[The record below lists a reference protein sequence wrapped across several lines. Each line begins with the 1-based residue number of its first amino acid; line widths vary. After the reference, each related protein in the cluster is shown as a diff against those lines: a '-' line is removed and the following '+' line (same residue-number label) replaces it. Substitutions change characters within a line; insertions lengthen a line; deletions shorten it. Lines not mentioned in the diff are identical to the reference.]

1 MASAPNANLFSRLQ
15 EIMPSLSKGHKKIAE
30 FIITRYDKAAFMTAS
45 KLGTIVGVSE
55 STVVRFA
62 TELGF
67 EGYPELQRALKEYT
81 SNKLTTVQRID
92 VMNDQLGGNDV
103 YEKVLNMDID
113 KIRKTLEESD
123 RDEFYRTVDTLCHA
137 KNIYVIGAR
146 SAAVLARFLAFYF
159 NMMFENVKLVH
170 TTSTSEMF
178 EQILNIG
185 ENDIMIGISFPRYSK
200 HTVKAFRYAHAQ
212 GAKVI
217 AITDSNASPL
227 VEYAD
232 NVLLARSDMV
242 SFADSLV
249 APMSVIN
256 ALIVAVGMRKSDY
269 VVKNYERLN
278 DIYDEFEV
286 YENSDDQ
293 DYDLTPSQK
302 KKNEKLL

>member
-1 MASAPNANLFSRLQ
+1 MVHNPDAKLFDKLQ
-15 EIMPSLSKGHKKIAE
+15 EIMPTLSKGHKKIAE
-30 FIITRYDKAAFMTAS
+30 YIMERYDKAAFMTAS

-92 VMNDQLGGNDV
+92 VMNDQLSGNDV

-113 KIRKTLEESD
+113 KIRKTLEEGD
-123 RDEFYRTVDTLCHA
+123 RDEFYRTVDTLCNA

-146 SAAVLARFLAFYF
+146 SAAVLARFLSFYF
-159 NMMFENVKLVH
+159 NMMFDNVKLVH

-185 ENDIMIGISFPRYSK
+185 EKDIMIGISFPRYST
-200 HTVKAFRYAHAQ
+200 HTVKAFRYAHEQ

-217 AITDSNASPL
+217 AITDSMASPL
-227 VEYAD
+227 AEYAD
-232 NVLLARSDMV
+232 NILLARSDMV

-278 DIYDEFEV
+278 AVYDEFEV
-286 YENSDDQ
+286 YDKHIDNNEN
-293 DYDLTPSQK
+293 K
-302 KKNEKLL
+302 E

>member
-1 MASAPNANLFSRLQ
+1 MVHNPDAKLFDKLQ
-15 EIMPSLSKGHKKIAE
+15 EIMPTLSKGHKKIAE
-30 FIITRYDKAAFMTAS
+30 YIMTRYDKAAFMTAS

-92 VMNDQLGGNDV
+92 VMNDQLSGNDV

-123 RDEFYRTVDTLCHA
+123 RDEFYRTVDTLCAA

-146 SAAVLARFLAFYF
+146 SAAVLARFLSFYF
-159 NMMFENVKLVH
+159 NMMFDNVKLVH

-185 ENDIMIGISFPRYSK
+185 ENDIMIGISFPRYST
-200 HTVKAFRYAHAQ
+200 HTVKAFRYAHEQ

-217 AITDSNASPL
+217 AITDSKASPL
-227 VEYAD
+227 AEYAD
-232 NVLLARSDMV
+232 NMLLARSDMV

-278 DIYDEFEV
+278 AVYDEFEV
-286 YENSDDQ
+286 YEKTDKDTDN
-293 DYDLTPSQK
+293 K
-302 KKNEKLL
+302 E

>member
-1 MASAPNANLFSRLQ
+1 MVHNPDAKLFDKLQ
-15 EIMPSLSKGHKKIAE
+15 EIMPTLSKGHKKIAE
-30 FIITRYDKAAFMTAS
+30 YIMEHYDKAAFMTAS

-92 VMNDQLGGNDV
+92 VMNDQLSGNDV
-103 YEKVLNMDID
+103 YEKILNMDID
-113 KIRKTLEESD
+113 KIKKTLEEGD
-123 RDEFYRTVDTLCHA
+123 RDQFYKTVDTLCTA

-146 SAAVLARFLAFYF
+146 SAAVLARFLSFYF
-159 NMMFENVKLVH
+159 NMMFDNVKLVH

-185 ENDIMIGISFPRYSK
+185 ENDIMIGISFPRYST
-200 HTVKAFRYAHAQ
+200 HTVKAFRYAHEQ

-217 AITDSNASPL
+217 AITDSTASPL
-227 VEYAD
+227 AEYAD
-232 NVLLARSDMV
+232 NMLLARSDMV

-278 DIYDEFEV
+278 AVYDEFEV
-286 YENSDDQ
+286 YEKHDNTND
-293 DYDLTPSQK
+293 K
-302 KKNEKLL
+302 G

>member
-1 MASAPNANLFSRLQ
+1 MSHTPDAKLFDKLQ
-15 EIMPSLSKGHKKIAE
+15 EIMPTLSKGHKKIAE
-30 FIITRYDKAAFMTAS
+30 YIMTRYDKAAFMTAS

-92 VMNDQLGGNDV
+92 VMNDQLSGNDV

-113 KIRKTLEESD
+113 KIRKTLEEGD
-123 RDEFYRTVDTLCHA
+123 RDEFYRTVDTLCSA

-146 SAAVLARFLAFYF
+146 SAAVLARFLSFYF
-159 NMMFENVKLVH
+159 NMMFDNVKLVH

-185 ENDIMIGISFPRYSK
+185 ENDIMIGISFPRYST
-200 HTVKAFRYAHAQ
+200 HTVKAFRYAHEQ

-217 AITDSNASPL
+217 AITDSKASPL
-227 VEYAD
+227 AEYAD
-232 NVLLARSDMV
+232 NMLLARSDMV

-278 DIYDEFEV
+278 AVYDEFEV
-286 YENSDDQ
+286 YEKHDNTTDN
-293 DYDLTPSQK
+293 K
-302 KKNEKLL
+302 E

>member
-1 MASAPNANLFSRLQ
+1 MIHNPDAKLFDKLQ
-15 EIMPSLSKGHKKIAE
+15 EIMPTLSKGHKKIAE
-30 FIITRYDKAAFMTAS
+30 YIMTRYDKAAFMTAS

-92 VMNDQLGGNDV
+92 VMNDQLSGNDV

-113 KIRKTLEESD
+113 KIRKTLEEGD
-123 RDEFYRTVDTLCHA
+123 RDEFYRTVDALCAA

-146 SAAVLARFLAFYF
+146 SAAVLARFLSFYF
-159 NMMFENVKLVH
+159 NMMFDNVKLVH

-185 ENDIMIGISFPRYSK
+185 ENDIMIGISFPRYST
-200 HTVKAFRYAHAQ
+200 HTVKAFRYAHEQ

-217 AITDSNASPL
+217 AITDSKASPL
-227 VEYAD
+227 AEYAD
-232 NVLLARSDMV
+232 NMLLARSDMV

-278 DIYDEFEV
+278 AVYDEFEV
-286 YENSDDQ
+286 YEKHDNTTDN
-293 DYDLTPSQK
+293 K
-302 KKNEKLL
+302 E

>member
-1 MASAPNANLFSRLQ
+1 MAHTPDAKLFDKLQ
-15 EIMPSLSKGHKKIAE
+15 EIMPTLSKGHKKIAE
-30 FIITRYDKAAFMTAS
+30 FIMTRYDKAAFMTAS

-92 VMNDQLGGNDV
+92 VMNDQLSGNDV

-113 KIRKTLEESD
+113 KIRKTLEEGD
-123 RDEFYRTVDTLCHA
+123 RDEFYRTVDALCAA

-146 SAAVLARFLAFYF
+146 SAAVLARFLSFYF
-159 NMMFENVKLVH
+159 NMMFDNVKLVH

-185 ENDIMIGISFPRYSK
+185 ENDIMIGISFPRYST
-200 HTVKAFRYAHAQ
+200 HTVKAFRYAHEQ

-217 AITDSNASPL
+217 AITDSKASPL
-227 VEYAD
+227 AEYAD
-232 NVLLARSDMV
+232 NMLLARSDMV

-278 DIYDEFEV
+278 AVYDEFEV
-286 YENSDDQ
+286 YEKHDNTTDN
-293 DYDLTPSQK
+293 K
-302 KKNEKLL
+302 E

>member
-1 MASAPNANLFSRLQ
+1 MAHTPDAKLFDKLQ
-15 EIMPSLSKGHKKIAE
+15 EIMPTLSKGHKKIAE
-30 FIITRYDKAAFMTAS
+30 YIMERYDKAAFMTAS

-92 VMNDQLGGNDV
+92 VMNDQLSGNDV

-113 KIRKTLEESD
+113 KIRKTLEEGD
-123 RDEFYRTVDTLCHA
+123 RDEFYRTVDALCAA

-146 SAAVLARFLAFYF
+146 SAAVLARFLSFYF
-159 NMMFENVKLVH
+159 NMMFDNVKLVH

-185 ENDIMIGISFPRYSK
+185 ENDIMIGISFPRYST
-200 HTVKAFRYAHAQ
+200 HTVKAFRYAHEQ

-217 AITDSNASPL
+217 AITDSKASPL
-227 VEYAD
+227 AEYAD
-232 NVLLARSDMV
+232 NMLLARSDMV

-278 DIYDEFEV
+278 AVYDEFEV
-286 YENSDDQ
+286 YEKTDKDTDN
-293 DYDLTPSQK
+293 K
-302 KKNEKLL
+302 E

>member
-1 MASAPNANLFSRLQ
+1 MNNASNSAPDANLFNKLH

-30 FIITRYDKAAFMTAS
+30 YIMTRYDKAAFMTAS
-45 KLGTIVGVSE
+45 KLGAITGVSE
-55 STVVRFA
+55 STVVIFA
-62 TELGF
+62 TELRF
-67 EGYPELQRALKEYT
+67 DGYPEPQRALKEFT

-92 VMNDQLGGNDV
+92 VMNDQLGGNDGSDV

-113 KIRKTLEESD
+113 KIRKTFEEGD
-123 RDEFYRTVDTLCHA
+123 REEFYRTVDTLCRA

-146 SAAVLARFLAFYF
+146 SAAVLARFLSFYF
-159 NMMFENVKLVH
+159 NMMFDNVKLVH

-200 HTVKAFRYAHAQ
+200 HTVQAFQYASAQ

-217 AITDSNASPL
+217 AITDSKASPL
-227 VEYAD
+227 AAYAD
-232 NVLLARSDMV
+232 NILLARSDMV

-256 ALIVAVGMRKSDY
+256 ALIVAVGLRKSDY
-269 VVKNYERLN
+269 VIHNYERLEE
-278 DIYDEFEV
+278 IYDEYEV
-286 YENSDDQ
+286 YKTSDDKEQ
-293 DYDLTPSQK
+293 ANDGK
-302 KKNEKLL
+302 

>member
-1 MASAPNANLFSRLQ
+1 MSHTPDAKLFDKLQ
-15 EIMPSLSKGHKKIAE
+15 EIMPTLSKGHKKIAE
-30 FIITRYDKAAFMTAS
+30 FIMTRYDKAAFMTAS

-92 VMNDQLGGNDV
+92 VMNDQLSGNDV

-113 KIRKTLEESD
+113 KIRKTLEEGD
-123 RDEFYRTVDTLCHA
+123 RDEFYRTVDTLCAA

-146 SAAVLARFLAFYF
+146 SAAVLARFLSFYF
-159 NMMFENVKLVH
+159 NMMFDNVKLVH

-185 ENDIMIGISFPRYSK
+185 ENDIMIGISFPRYST
-200 HTVKAFRYAHAQ
+200 HTVKAFRYAHEQ

-217 AITDSNASPL
+217 AITDSKASPL
-227 VEYAD
+227 AEYAD
-232 NVLLARSDMV
+232 NMLLARSDMV

-278 DIYDEFEV
+278 AVYDEFEV
-286 YENSDDQ
+286 YEKHDNTTDN
-293 DYDLTPSQK
+293 K
-302 KKNEKLL
+302 E

>member
-1 MASAPNANLFSRLQ
+1 MANEPNATLFNKLQ
-15 EIMPSLSKGHKKIAE
+15 EITPTLSKGHRKIAQY
-30 FIITRYDKAAFMTAS
+30 ITECYDKAAFMTAS
-45 KLGTIVGVSE
+45 KLGKIVGVSE

-81 SNKLTTVQRID
+81 SNKLTTAQRVN
-92 VMNDQLGGNDV
+92 VMNDQLSGGDV
-103 YEKVLNMDID
+103 YERVLNMDMD
-113 KIRKTLEESD
+113 RIRKTLEEGD
-123 RDEFYRTVDTLCHA
+123 RDEFYRTVDTLCRA
-137 KNIYVIGAR
+137 KSIYVIGAR

-185 ENDIMIGISFPRYSK
+185 EGDIMIGISFPRYSK
-200 HTVKAFRYAHAQ
+200 HTVKAFRYASEQ

-217 AITDSNASPL
+217 AITDSKASPL
-227 VEYAD
+227 AEYAD
-232 NVLLARSDMV
+232 DILLARSDMV

-269 VVKNYERLN
+269 VVDGYERLN
-278 DIYDEFEV
+278 RIFDEYDV
-286 YENSDDQ
+286 YESSDEQ
-293 DYDLTPSQK
+293 DYGLTPSQK
-302 KKNEKLL
+302 NKNDETV

>member
-1 MASAPNANLFSRLQ
+1 MQRTLFDKLH
-15 EIMPSLSKGHKKIAE
+15 EMMPSLSKGHKKIAE
-30 FIITRYDKAAFMTAS
+30 YMLSHYDKAAFMTAS

-67 EGYPELQRALKEYT
+67 EGYPELQRALKEFT

-92 VMNDQLGGNDV
+92 VMNDQLGDVDV

-113 KIRKTLEESD
+113 KLRKTLEEGN
-123 RDEFYRTVDTLCHA
+123 RKEFYDTVDTLCKA

-159 NMMFENVKLVH
+159 NMMFDNVKLIH

-178 EQILNIG
+178 EQIINIG

-200 HTVKAFRYAHAQ
+200 HTVKAFRYAHAHN
-212 GAKVI
+212 AKVI
-217 AITDSNASPL
+217 AITDSLASPL
-227 VEYAD
+227 AEYAD
-232 NVLLARSDMV
+232 NILIARSDMA

-256 ALIVAVGMRKSDY
+256 ALIVAVGLRKRDY
-269 VVKNYERLN
+269 VAYNYSRLE
-278 DIYDEFEV
+278 DICEEYEVFES
-286 YENSDDQ
+286 SDDK
-293 DYDLTPSQK
+293 DYDLTPEQRQSPH
-302 KKNEKLL
+302 EIEV

>member
-1 MASAPNANLFSRLQ
+1 MAHTPDAKLFDKLQ
-15 EIMPSLSKGHKKIAE
+15 EIMPTLSKGHKKIAE
-30 FIITRYDKAAFMTAS
+30 YIMERYDKAAFMTAS

-92 VMNDQLGGNDV
+92 VMNDQLSGNDV
-103 YEKVLNMDID
+103 YEKILNMDID

-123 RDEFYRTVDTLCHA
+123 RDEFYRTVDALCAA

-146 SAAVLARFLAFYF
+146 SAAVLARFLSFYF
-159 NMMFENVKLVH
+159 NMMFDNVKLVH

-185 ENDIMIGISFPRYSK
+185 ENDIMIGISFPRYST
-200 HTVKAFRYAHAQ
+200 HTVKAFRYAHEQ

-217 AITDSNASPL
+217 AITDSKASPL
-227 VEYAD
+227 AEYAD
-232 NVLLARSDMV
+232 NMLLARSDMV

-278 DIYDEFEV
+278 AVYDEFEV
-286 YENSDDQ
+286 YEKHDNTTDN
-293 DYDLTPSQK
+293 K
-302 KKNEKLL
+302 E

>member
-1 MASAPNANLFSRLQ
+1 MTEPNANLFDKLQ

-30 FIITRYDKAAFMTAS
+30 YIIERYDKAAFMTAS
-45 KLGTIVGVSE
+45 RLGQIAGVSE

-81 SNKLTTVQRID
+81 SNKLTTTQRID
-92 VMNDQLGGNDV
+92 VMNDQLSGSDV
-103 YEKVLNMDID
+103 YEKILNMDID
-113 KIRKTLEESD
+113 KIRKTLEEGD
-123 RDEFYRTVDTLCHA
+123 RAEFYRTVDVLCGA

-146 SAAVLARFLAFYF
+146 SAAVLARFLTFYF
-159 NMMFENVKLVH
+159 NMMFENVRLVH

-185 ENDIMIGISFPRYSK
+185 EGDIMIGISFPRYSS
-200 HTVKAFRYAHAQ
+200 HTVKAFRYASEQ

-217 AITDSNASPL
+217 AITDSKASPL
-227 VEYAD
+227 AEYAD
-232 NVLLARSDMV
+232 NILLARSDMV

-256 ALIVAVGMRKSDY
+256 ALIVAVGMRKSDC
-269 VVKNYERLN
+269 VIKNYERLN
-278 DIYDEFEV
+278 KVYGEFGV
-286 YENSDDQ
+286 YEDSDGKDGR
-293 DYDLTPSQK
+293 PAQK
-302 KKNEKLL
+302 KPSELL